1 MKYHGRERTK
11 KDSIFKRI
19 WGYEEKGWVEKG
31 GLGWGG
37 EKKEDS
43 VKFVQF
49 LSC

>member
-19 WGYEEKGWVEKG
+19 WGYGLKGWVEKG
-31 GLGWGG
+31 GLGGE